1 MTQYISAHER
11 LRTLPELFR
20 GCDLT
25 VRHGF
30 DSKTASQYLYLWKG
44 RELVVPL
51 GGHSD
56 VYANLVLNRHPQ
68 WERAVLMAMPSAVL
82 VGIEVLRRAGWTTQI
97 PARPQVA
104 VNARQRH
111 YRVNPYEIDF
121 RGARWFKQTAQ
132 GIVHHGHG
140 VLPSLHPA
148 WALADL
154 LRGQEWGGMG
164 LHPDDIEWD
173 EVDEAAEKQWGMA
186 CKAYG
191 MDAEPISEFIVYSR
205 CSR

>member
-1 MTQYISAHER
+1 MTQYTSAHER
-11 LRTLPELFR
+11 LRSLPELFR
-20 GCDLT
+20 GSDLT

-30 DSKTASQYLYLWKG
+30 DSKTASQYLYLWKE
-44 RELVVPL
+44 RELVAPL

-56 VYANLVLNRHPQ
+56 VYANLVRNPQPQ

-97 PARPQVA
+97 PSRPQVA

-111 YRVNPYEIDF
+111 YRVNPYEMDF
-121 RGARWFKQTAQ
+121 RGAKWFKQAAQ
-132 GIVHHGHG
+132 GIVHHANG

-154 LRGQEWGGMG
+154 LRDQEWGEMG
-164 LHPDDIEWD
+164 LHPDDIEWEVVD
-173 EVDEAAEKQWGMA
+173 EVAEEQWEKA
-186 CKAYG
+186 CQAYG
-191 MDAEPISEFIVYSR
+191 MAAEPLGGLIAYSR
-205 CSR
+205 